1 MDKSKYIIYNTMDD
15 KVISCERCGMDC
27 IFVVFPET
35 PEYVLE
41 AARERGLYVCT
52 TEEGLHVMAVCEHC
66 VDRITRK

>member
-1 MDKSKYIIYNTMDD
+1 M
-15 KVISCERCGMDC
+15 
-27 IFVVFPET
+27 VFPET
-35 PEYVLE
+35 PEYVLQ